1 MEDYAVRYRMTDATV
16 RAYAASVY
24 EQLSDAENPENTRK
38 MTLTIYGVNALG
50 TGGYVSAVPSVET
63 VAEVTSTA
71 DMLRHENP

>member
-1 MEDYAVRYRMTDATV
+1 MKRQNRVAFFNI
-16 RAYAASVY
+16 
-24 EQLSDAENPENTRK
+24 LSTILLRGISIFTAPLFTR
-38 MTLTIYGVNALG
+38 LLG

>member
-1 MEDYAVRYRMTDATV
+1 M
-16 RAYAASVY
+16 
-24 EQLSDAENPENTRK
+24 SDAENPENTRK